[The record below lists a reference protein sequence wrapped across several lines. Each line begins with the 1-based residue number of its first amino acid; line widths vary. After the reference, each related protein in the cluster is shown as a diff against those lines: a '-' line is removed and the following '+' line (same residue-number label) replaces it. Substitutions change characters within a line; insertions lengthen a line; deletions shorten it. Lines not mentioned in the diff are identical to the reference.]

1 MDDRRAC
8 MMRAAFLMDP
18 LRMRFAFGDDER
30 RTLGELFAL
39 DQTAVTCASDFDDP
53 AAIDAILMGWGAAD
67 LTAADLDRMPKLK
80 AIVHFGGG
88 CGGEQIAI
96 ERGIFTANAKAVN
109 AVPVAEFSLAMI
121 TLAAKDVFWAE
132 RQYRAEQRF
141 LDREIEYPGSGL
153 GGRTIGV

>member
-53 AAIDAILMGWGAAD
+53 AAIAAILMGWGAAD
-67 LTAADLDRMPKLK
+67 LTAAALDRMPKLK
-80 AIVHFGGG
+80 AIVDFG
-88 CGGEQIAI
+88 
-96 ERGIFTANAKAVN
+96 R
-109 AVPVAEFSLAMI
+109 
-121 TLAAKDVFWAE
+121 
-132 RQYRAEQRF
+132 R
-141 LDREIEYPGSGL
+141 L
-153 GGRTIGV
+153 GGRPIADDPGIV